1 MRCPRVCADSISAK
15 VESPAT
21 LIDSSGSIW
30 TATVNG
36 MRFSGSSIELLA
48 CYADKSP
55 DPRILDMA
63 GARARR
69 QQDHVA
75 AYVVA
80 RPGIAR
86 HEDLGRRGAP
96 RQAALVDREV
106 ELGGAGA
113 SLALDE
119 CNEVALAR
127 DEIDFAG
134 WRAHAAVE
142 DSPAFEAQPPP
153 GSPLAA
159 PARSFGGLAVTRH
172 CAWPKLGWEGI

>member
-69 QQDHVA
+69 QQDHVD

-86 HEDLGRRGAP
+86 HEDLGRRG
-96 RQAALVDREV
+96 
-106 ELGGAGA
+106 G
-113 SLALDE
+113 
-119 CNEVALAR
+119 
-127 DEIDFAG
+127 
-134 WRAHAAVE
+134 
-142 DSPAFEAQPPP
+142 
-153 GSPLAA
+153 
-159 PARSFGGLAVTRH
+159 
-172 CAWPKLGWEGI
+172 PKLRRPCGHAPLRLAQIRMGRNMTAKTATRPSQL